1 MAGAGEVL
9 KRTVRS
15 FLEHEVGLR
24 AGALAYYTLLS
35 LFPLLLFLIFIGSQ
49 FLTSVDAR
57 AGVDAYLQGALP
69 AAADSLQQVIDQTL
83 RARGPIGLVGA
94 AGLVWTS
101 SGVFSVLS
109 SSFSLIWGAQPRV
122 FWRRRMLAV
131 LAVLAIGAL
140 YVISLS
146 LGAVLTLDSSAILGF
161 RQPAIS
167 VGASF
172 IVTWVFLSLVYF
184 LFPNRSVDL
193 RAALGGGAL
202 GALLW
207 EAAKWGFSLYITSGF
222 TRFGL
227 VYGSLASI
235 IVIMLWVYLSAMIL
249 FLGAEFGAS
258 IQHVLNGESRP

>member
-1 MAGAGEVL
+1 MASAGAIL
-9 KRTVRS
+9 RRTARS

-35 LFPLLLFLIFIGSQ
+35 LFPLLLFMIFIGSQ
-49 FLTSVDAR
+49 FLTSADAR
-57 AGVDAYLQGALP
+57 AGVDAYLRSILP

-109 SSFSLIWGAQPRV
+109 SSFSLIWGAEPRV
-122 FWRRRMLAV
+122 FWRRRLLAI

-140 YVISLS
+140 YVVSLS
-146 LGAVLTLDSSAILGF
+146 LGAILTLDSAAVLGF
-161 RQPAIS
+161 SHPAVSI
-167 VGASF
+167 VASF
-172 IVTWVFLSLVYF
+172 FVTWVFLSLVYF
-184 LFPNRSVDL
+184 MFPNRSVDL
-193 RAALGGGAL
+193 RAALGGGAV
-202 GALLW
+202 GAIMW
-207 EAAKWGFSLYITSGF
+207 EGAKWGFSLYITSGF

-258 IQHVLNGESRP
+258 LQHVLISEEG